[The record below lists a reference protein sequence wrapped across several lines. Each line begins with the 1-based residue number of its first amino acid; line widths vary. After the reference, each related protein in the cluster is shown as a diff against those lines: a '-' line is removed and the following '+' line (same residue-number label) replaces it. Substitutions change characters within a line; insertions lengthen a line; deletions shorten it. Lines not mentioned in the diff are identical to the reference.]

1 MTGRSS
7 PRKKG
12 RAVGKTKRGKGTKLM
27 VVADNASLPLAI
39 HAASASPHEVTL
51 VGETLLQ
58 SFVSGRPERLIGDKA
73 YDSDPLDAELAERGI
88 ELIAPH
94 RSNRKKPATQDGRKL
109 RRYKRRWKVER
120 LWAWLQNFRRVA
132 TRFDFHVENFLGFVH
147 LGCIKI
153 LLRCY
158 L

>member
-1 MTGRSS
+1 
-7 PRKKG
+7 
-12 RAVGKTKRGKGTKLM
+12 M
-27 VVADNASLPLAI
+27 VVADNASLPLAV
-39 HAASASPHEVTL
+39 HAAPAAAHEVSLVTETL
-51 VGETLLQ
+51 VQGFTAGQ
-58 SFVSGRPERLIGDKA
+58 PERLIGDKA
-73 YDSDPLDAELAERGI
+73 YDCDPLDRELAARGI

-94 RSNRKKPATQDGRKL
+94 RSNRKRAATQDGRRL
-109 RRYKRRWKVER
+109 RRYARRWKVER

-132 TRFDFHVENFLGFVH
+132 TRFDYHVENFLGFVH

>member
-1 MTGRSS
+1 
-7 PRKKG
+7 
-12 RAVGKTKRGKGTKLM
+12 M

-39 HAASASPHEVTL
+39 HAASAAPHEVTL

-58 SFVSGRPERLIGDKA
+58 GFTSGQPERLIGDKA

-94 RSNRKKPATQDGRKL
+94 RSNRKKLATQDGRKL

-132 TRFDFHVENFLGFVH
+132 TRFDYHVENFLGFVH
-147 LGCIKI
+147 LGCIRI